1 MKLSFRKAILIY
13 TLIPIILIFSAFA
26 LNNLITIRK
35 EIQQQVENHMIDL
48 AISYAK
54 IFDGFL
60 KPIGGAAK
68 TNARFMEENY
78 ALQEDEIYRLL
89 ELQLEINPNIFGAAI
104 AFMPHQFDPKRK
116 LFAPYVYRKHG
127 KIVRI
132 DIATRA
138 YDYTDSDLEWWNT
151 PVSTGKAKWT
161 EPYFDEGAGNILM
174 TTYSVPFYKNGKLW
188 GVATADIPLHSV
200 DNHIQIP
207 GIKGHKFIVLSSTG
221 KILLHPEEDAI
232 GKSIYDLLDKKFQ
245 VALLIAGEQQRENLD
260 VMKSNFYRLV
270 EAMLAGEPGKSNIK
284 SFADKSDYEI
294 FFAPIKS
301 VGWSFSLRV
310 KESEIYQAVYDQ
322 FWHSILFF
330 CLLLLLIITA
340 VALVS
345 GKFSRALDRL
355 IRRSQRIERLN
366 FQPADVKVEDIKEIG
381 QLSHTLNSLCAVL
394 DSHFSLKEDIRIA
407 ETIRKHSLP
416 LTELELPGYQT
427 EIHSNA
433 GIDNNKEIIDA
444 MVFNRFV
451 RLSNESVNRQSEC
464 MALLMLDD
472 TDSEIDAT
480 IKDGHLRAV
489 FRTMIKQGFTL
500 PEIAAQLN
508 DYLLS
513 DMTLNG
519 PVQLWMGLLES
530 DNSVFNSL
538 SMGQN
543 AVFHYSKTRQL
554 FRQLPGN
561 QYALSV
567 QKNVEDLRF
576 YDFSLA
582 EGDLIVV
589 VSDGVIGAL
598 NAQREQFGI
607 QSVEDIV
614 KQFAQQSAGEIAQNL
629 NTKLIAFTGQTY
641 MKTERSFIIIKRCP

>member
-26 LNNLITIRK
+26 LNNMITIRK

-116 LFAPYVYRKHG
+116 LFAPYVYRKQG

-232 GKSIYDLLDKKFQ
+232 GKSIFDLLDKKFQ

-284 SFADKSDYEI
+284 SFSDKSDYEI

-310 KESEIYQAVYDQ
+310 KKSEIYQAVYDQ

-366 FQPADVKVEDIKEIG
+366 FQPADVKVEDIKELG

-480 IKDGHLRAV
+480 IKGGHLRAV
-489 FRTMIKQGFTL
+489 FRSMIKQGFTL

-567 QKNVEDLRF
+567 HKNVKDLRF